1 MYYTLQQFCIWA
13 LILIAYMYM
22 HNEHTTHVSS
32 GARCLIFALGLYLY
46 PNFASNLRC
55 CVRISYIGAHG
66 FSKEG
71 HYHSIM
77 KQSLVIVYIAL
88 HAQCRAMCLLRN
100 RPKQLLFYVTTA
112 ASRSHDRDLKAP
124 AKLHLK
130 MSPSEVVCCICLPTI
145 SLLKKK

>member
-1 MYYTLQQFCIWA
+1 MDTLA
-13 LILIAYMYM
+13 
-22 HNEHTTHVSS
+22 HVSS
-32 GARCLIFALGLYLY
+32 GARALNFDLGLHLY

-55 CVRISYIGAHG
+55 CVKILYIGAHG
-66 FSKEG
+66 FSKDV

-77 KQSLVIVYIAL
+77 KPSLVIVYIAL
-88 HAQCRAMCLLRN
+88 HAQCRAMCLLRY

-130 MSPSEVVCCICLPTI
+130 MSSEVVCCICLPTI
-145 SLLKKK
+145 SLLKRNKV